1 MSQQLYNF
9 LIDNGIANTPV
20 CTDQA
25 FRNWGEDINN
35 VYEHL
40 DSYLGLI
47 QEPNS
52 PGPIEKHP
60 YIDLYADDCDFQRQT
75 LVLGTF
81 PPSSYLNNLLLN
93 NLPNQNVQNNEPTHF
108 FYGNMNSFWNYLFPG
123 NQENIAIPFLQQ
135 QLALHDISISDVFSF
150 VQRKNM
156 RSAADSDLKNIVV
169 NCNLSRL
176 FDSSSSIETVLF
188 TSGSLK
194 SFLSNSVSTLTGF
207 RWVLEDCCGGLD
219 AFTISGDISG
229 NGPYYLINNV
239 GLQMAVQQQEGGI
252 VWWLKSENKTIRI
265 INLPSPAGNAAL
277 AIVGSYFLFRWIN
290 FKANQLGF
298 PALQRGENVRQ
309 YLELNPGLIGNLPL
323 TVQYRQEVY
332 QMVLNNTIHLI

>member
-1 MSQQLYNF
+1 MRKISLQLYNF
-9 LIDNGIANTPV
+9 LINNGLANTPAF
-20 CTDQA
+20 TDQA

-60 YIDLYADDCDFQRQT
+60 YIDLYAADCDFQRNT
-75 LVLGTF
+75 ILLGTF
-81 PPSSYLNNLLLN
+81 PPSSYLNNLPLN
-93 NLPNQNVQNNEPTHF
+93 NLPNRNVQNNNPTHF
-108 FYGNMNSFWNYLFPG
+108 FYGNMNSLWHYLFPANQG
-123 NQENIAIPFLQQ
+123 NITIPFLQQ
-135 QLALHDISISDVFSF
+135 QLALHNISISDVFSF

-156 RSAADSDLKNIVV
+156 RSAADNDLKNIAV

-176 FDSSSSIETVLF
+176 FDSSSSIRTVLF
-188 TSGSLK
+188 TSGKLD
-194 SFLSNSVSTLTGF
+194 SFLSNAVSTLTGF
-207 RWVLEDCCGGLD
+207 RWILEDCCGGRD

-229 NGPYYLINNV
+229 NGPYYSINNA

-265 INLPSPAGNAAL
+265 INLPSPAGQAA
-277 AIVGSYFLFRWIN
+277 IPMVNSPFYHRWLN
-290 FKANQLGF
+290 YKANRNE
-298 PALQRGENVRQ
+298 PIV
-309 YLELNPGLIGNLPL
+309 NPP